1 MIQTTTLQQRKIA
14 ELESQLVSRVTHPDA
29 EPGRTQK
36 KMDPEK
42 RPKIKIPTRA
52 PTDHKGATVPRR
64 TSPESHIKVRF
75 SLLLC
80 DLDYTRAKLLQMH
93 GSSYFQTLS

>member
-14 ELESQLVSRVTHPDA
+14 ELQSQLLSRETHPDA

-42 RPKIKIPTRA
+42 RSKIKSPVRA
-52 PTDHKGATVPRR
+52 PTDHKGVTVPKR
-64 TSPESHIKVRF
+64 TSPESHITVRF

-80 DLDYTRAKLLQMH
+80 GLDCTHVKLL
-93 GSSYFQTLS
+93 

>member
-1 MIQTTTLQQRKIA
+1 
-14 ELESQLVSRVTHPDA
+14 LVSRVTRPDA

-36 KMDPEK
+36 KMGPEK
-42 RPKIKIPTRA
+42 SPKIKSPTRA
-52 PTDHKGATVPRR
+52 LTDHKGVTVPKR

-80 DLDYTRAKLLQMH
+80 DLY
-93 GSSYFQTLS
+93 